1 MLCACFAECALCYG
15 SSVFLRIV
23 MHSAALYSLPFI
35 EGPSRIL
42 KVPLPHAKESFTFL
56 ASGYQGFTASCVE
69 ATRSPTRHL
78 VAQVWHK
85 YPGWTV
91 TYDAIAELAGVMTT
105 KPFGV
110 TLTSSA
116 RTNGTCRQRCALML
130 HCLSIFLIFL
140 VSILLCLTRRS
151 KYASF

>member
-1 MLCACFAECALCYG
+1 MFAECALCYG
-15 SSVFLRIV
+15 SSVFLRIAQCSFV
-23 MHSAALYSLPFI
+23 QLHRRSLKDPEGSSADS
-35 EGPSRIL
+35 
-42 KVPLPHAKESFTFL
+42 HAKESSTFL
-56 ASGYQGFTASCVE
+56 GYQGFTASCVE

-116 RTNGTCRQRCALML
+116 RTNGTCIQRCALML
-130 HCLSIFLIFL
+130 HCLSMFLIFL